1 MENLIVIN
9 IAWEKIPF
17 NINEVSKQVDCND
30 YGVYQIYGHHAAYGD
45 ETLLYIGKAQEQ
57 TFATRLTQ
65 EFWSFVESSIR
76 PTHIRLGRICKSNKT
91 EENLGWDVKRWREL
105 IGIAERILIK
115 SHPPAINK
123 QENSGMF
130 ISEFDMENFL
140 IINSED
146 YGRLLPEISTLRI
159 SYRYWNYDTPL
170 SDHEMTTEVKITDTG
185 SSMNPQ
191 QTD

>member
-17 NINEVSKQVDCND
+17 NINEVRKQAYRND

-76 PTHIRLGRICKSNKT
+76 PTHIRLGRICKSNRT

-105 IGIAERILIK
+105 IGVAEKILIK

-123 QENSGMF
+123 QENGGMF
-130 ISEFDMENFL
+130 INEFNSENVL

-170 SDHEMTTEVKITDTG
+170 SDNEMTTGNKISLTEG
-185 SSMNPQ
+185 NANLQ
-191 QTD
+191 QKD